1 MNYLAASA
9 AALLA
14 SIVSTEAARRWLRRS
29 GVLDVPN
36 ERSSHK
42 VPVVRG
48 AGIGLV
54 VAWCAVTAAIAWTF
68 GWPRAMVGLLVMAA
82 LLGALGLTDDRRSL
96 HPALRLFAQLAIATG
111 ALVLGVR
118 IEYLQIPHVVTMN
131 LGMAGL
137 VVSVVAIV
145 ATINLF
151 NFMDGIDG
159 LAGAQVVVFAC
170 VLSTAAALHGATLV
184 GLVAAALAGAAAGF
198 LPFNWSPAHC
208 FMGDAGS
215 YACGGLVAGLLM
227 VGDNGGLPLVIVGL
241 STLPFFLDALTTL
254 VGRMIRRETVW
265 LPHRNHVYQRLVAAG
280 WSHTRVT
287 MIYVCAGGFLGFG
300 AVLLMGTGA
309 R

>member
-1 MNYLAASA
+1 MSYLAAGV

-14 SIVSTEAARRWLRRS
+14 SIASTEASRRLLRRS

-36 ERSSHK
+36 ERSSHEA
-42 VPVVRG
+42 PVVRG

-54 VAWCAVTAAIAWTF
+54 IAWCAVTAAIAWRF
-68 GWPRAMVGLLVMAA
+68 RWPPAILGLIVMAA
-82 LLGALGLTDDRRSL
+82 LLGALGFADDRRSL
-96 HPALRLFAQLAIATG
+96 HPALRLFAQLVISTG
-111 ALVLGVR
+111 ILALGVR
-118 IEYLQIPHVVTMN
+118 IEYLRIPHVVTVN
-131 LGMAGL
+131 LGVAGL

-145 ATINLF
+145 ASINLF

-159 LAGAQVVVFAC
+159 LAGAQVLVFAC
-170 VLSTAAALHGATLV
+170 VLTVAAALHGATLV

-227 VGDNGGLPLVIVGL
+227 VGDNEGLPLVIVGL
-241 STLPFFLDALTTL
+241 SALPFFLDAITTL
-254 VGRMIRRETVW
+254 LARMIRRETVW
-265 LPHRNHVYQRLVAAG
+265 LPHRKHVYQRLVAAG

-287 MIYVCAGGFLGFG
+287 MFYVCAGALLGFG
-300 AVLLMGTGA
+300 AVLLVGTSA